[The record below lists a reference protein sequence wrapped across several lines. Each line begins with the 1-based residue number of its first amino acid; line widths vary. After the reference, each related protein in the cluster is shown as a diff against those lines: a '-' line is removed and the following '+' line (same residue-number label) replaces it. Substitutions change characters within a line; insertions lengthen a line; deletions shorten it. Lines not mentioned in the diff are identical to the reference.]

1 LSREEQ
7 KRQVTIKA
15 AVIGVGS
22 MGWNHARL
30 YNELEG
36 VDLVAVAD
44 LDGEAAERA
53 ANVYGARGYT
63 NYREMLRHEELDVVS
78 IAVPTQSHR
87 DTALAALQRG
97 CHILVEKPIA
107 STIEEGQEMVTL
119 AASQGLKLT
128 VGHIERFNPAIIELK
143 RRLKRGEAG
152 QVFHI
157 HARRL
162 GPFPARVRDVGV
174 VIDLATHD
182 LDVMR
187 YLLDS
192 EVARIY
198 AETEQEI
205 LTGHEDLL
213 SGLLRFENGVIG
225 LLSIN
230 WLTPTKIRELAVT
243 GERGM
248 FLVNYLTQDL
258 YFYEND
264 QAESQWG
271 SLGLLRGVS
280 EGNMVRL
287 KIGKQEPLQVEIEAF
302 VRAVLEDEE
311 PAVRGED
318 GLTALALAQR
328 LVESGQENRVIALA
342 GGEKTAE

>member
-1 LSREEQ
+1 
-7 KRQVTIKA
+7 
-15 AVIGVGS
+15 
-22 MGWNHARL
+22 
-30 YNELEG
+30 
-36 VDLVAVAD
+36 
-44 LDGEAAERA
+44 
-53 ANVYGARGYT
+53 
-63 NYREMLRHEELDVVS
+63 
-78 IAVPTQSHR
+78 
-87 DTALAALQRG
+87 
-97 CHILVEKPIA
+97 
-107 STIEEGQEMVTL
+107 
-119 AASQGLKLT
+119 
-128 VGHIERFNPAIIELK
+128 
-143 RRLKRGEAG
+143 
-152 QVFHI
+152 
-157 HARRL
+157 
-162 GPFPARVRDVGV
+162 VGV

-182 LDVMR
+182 LDIMR

-264 QAESQWG
+264 HAESQWG

-287 KIGKQEPLQVEIEAF
+287 KIGKQEPLRVEIEAF
-302 VRAVLEDEE
+302 VQAVLEDEE

-328 LVESGQENRVIALA
+328 LVQSGRENRVIALA

>member
-1 LSREEQ
+1 MMR
-7 KRQVTIKA
+7 A

-22 MGWNHARL
+22 IGWNHARI

-44 LDGEAAERA
+44 LDGGVAERA
-53 ANVYGARGYT
+53 AHVYGAKGYT
-63 NYREMLRHEELDVVS
+63 DYREMLGHEELDVVS
-78 IAVPTQSHR
+78 IAVPTQIHSE
-87 DTALAALQRG
+87 TALAALQRG

-107 STIEEGQEMVTL
+107 STIEEGQEIVAL
-119 AASQGLKLT
+119 AASRGLKLT
-128 VGHIERFNPAIIELK
+128 VGHIERFNPAIVELK

-152 QVFHI
+152 QVFQI

-162 GPFPARVRDVGV
+162 GPFPTRVRDVGV

-182 LDVMR
+182 LDIMR
-187 YLLDS
+187 YLLNS
-192 EVARIY
+192 EVTRIY

-205 LTGHEDLL
+205 HTAHEDLL

-230 WLTPTKIRELAVT
+230 WLTPTKIRELTVT

-264 QAESQWG
+264 HADSQWE

-287 KIGKQEPLQVEIEAF
+287 KIGKREPLRVEIEAF
-302 VRAVLEDEE
+302 VKAVLEDEE

-318 GLTALALAQR
+318 GLKALALAQR
-328 LVESGQENRVIALA
+328 LVESGRENRVITLA
-342 GGEKTAE
+342 GG

>member
-1 LSREEQ
+1 M
-7 KRQVTIKA
+7 TIRA

-22 MGWNHARL
+22 MGWNHARI
-30 YNELEG
+30 YNELES

-44 LDGEAAERA
+44 VDSRMAERA
-53 ANVYGARGYT
+53 AHVYGARGYT
-63 NYREMLRHEELDVVS
+63 DYREMLRHEELDVVS
-78 IAVPTQSHR
+78 IAVPTQIHR
-87 DTALAALQRG
+87 ETALAALQRG

-107 STIEEGQEMVTL
+107 FTIEEGQEMVAF
-119 AASQGLKLT
+119 AASQGLKLA
-128 VGHIERFNPAIIELK
+128 VGHVERFNPAIVELK
-143 RRLKRGEAG
+143 QRLKRGEVG
-152 QVFHI
+152 QVFQI
-157 HARRL
+157 HVRRL

-182 LDVMR
+182 LDIMR

-192 EVARIY
+192 EVKRIY

-205 LTGHEDLL
+205 HTEHEDLL
-213 SGLLRFENGVIG
+213 SGLLRFEDGVIG

-230 WLTPTKIRELAVT
+230 WLTPTKIRELTVT
-243 GERGM
+243 GEKGM

-264 QAESQWG
+264 YVDSQWG
-271 SLGLLRGVS
+271 SLGLLRGVG

-287 KIGKQEPLQVEIEAF
+287 KIEKREPLRVEIEAF
-302 VRAVLEDEE
+302 VQAVLEDEE

-318 GLTALALAQR
+318 SLAALALAQR
-328 LVESGQENRVIALA
+328 LVESGQENRVIFLT
-342 GGEKTAE
+342 ER

>member
-1 LSREEQ
+1 MMGEE
-7 KRQVTIKA
+7 RIKA

-22 MGWNHARL
+22 MGWNHARV
-30 YNELEG
+30 YNELES

-44 LDGEAAERA
+44 VDGKVIERA
-53 ANVYGARGYT
+53 ARVYGAKAYT
-63 NYREMLRHEELDVVS
+63 DYREMLDHEALDVVS
-78 IAVPTQSHR
+78 IAVPTQIHHE
-87 DTALAALQRG
+87 TALAALQRG

-107 STIEEGQEMVTL
+107 STIEEGREMVAF
-119 AASQGLKLT
+119 AANRGLKLA

-152 QVFHI
+152 RIFQV

-162 GPFPARVRDVGV
+162 GPFPVRVRDVGV

-182 LDVMR
+182 LDIMR

-192 EVARIY
+192 EVKRIY

-205 LTGHEDLL
+205 HTDHEDLL
-213 SGLLRFENGVIG
+213 TGLLRFENGAIG

-230 WLTPTKIRELAVT
+230 WLTPTKIRELTVT

-258 YFYEND
+258 YFYENNHAD
-264 QAESQWG
+264 SQWG

-287 KIGKQEPLQVEIEAF
+287 KIEKREPLRVEIEAF
-302 VRAVLEDEE
+302 VKAVREGEE
-311 PAVRGED
+311 PMVSGED
-318 GLTALALAQR
+318 SLAALALAQS
-328 LVESGQENRVIALA
+328 LVESGRENRVISLT
-342 GGEKTAE
+342 GGEER